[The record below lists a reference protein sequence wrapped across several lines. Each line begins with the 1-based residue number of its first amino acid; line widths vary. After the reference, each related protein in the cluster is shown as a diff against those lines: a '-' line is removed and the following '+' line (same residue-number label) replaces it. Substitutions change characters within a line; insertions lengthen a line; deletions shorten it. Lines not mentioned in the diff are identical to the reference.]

1 MTTKFRNLALGGTVA
16 AIVVVLIVGGVLF
29 LRTRSD
35 ESTPQRSI
43 GISAQGTSSE
53 ENSAEDSTGREVD
66 GDTNDSVAGA
76 TTQGSGDAGASAPS
90 AAAASDS
97 TASPAQDATA
107 QSGETAGAAEGT
119 SESAGGLRL
128 TPGSIPRITGVDLV
142 APSIG
147 AARCSGQPIN
157 YFEVYVTDTS
167 DINQVSVQYRDG
179 DRTRTTT
186 LNRLSYHGDGNYY
199 VGYLTHISI
208 EPLADFYVTASD
220 VRGNS
225 TRVQVRPTC
234 S

>member
-76 TTQGSGDAGASAPS
+76 TTQGSSDGDASAPPADPATGS
-90 AAAASDS
+90 AASI
-97 TASPAQDATA
+97 AQDATA
-107 QSGETAGAAEGT
+107 QSGESAGASGGSA
-119 SESAGGLRL
+119 ESAGGLRL
-128 TPGSIPRITGVDLV
+128 TPGSIPRITVDLV

-199 VGYLTHISI
+199 VGYLTHTSARA
-208 EPLADFYVTASD
+208 LSDFYVTASD